1 MRGRRLYSIRNNTYL
16 LPYENTSGVRIH
28 RTDERM
34 KVKLFVEPS
43 GKAREEVLLESCVP
57 LEMQLIRQWIESWIP
72 QKEFKKWGKDAKSS
86 KLLGDVREGKI
97 VDATLMNPDGDTI
110 FKGEIL
116 ACRSYMT
123 ENTGAKKKLPMV
135 LFAKLKKLVDL
146 EFFIKSMTL
155 NPDEET
161 ELKEALKQDVWAPIS
176 VWNPQS
182 VDRAHVVEVSD
193 VLPFAVQYAKA
204 LFKLDPES
212 AGLPAFIETEVLK
225 N

>member
-1 MRGRRLYSIRNNTYL
+1 MIKTILILFNNTYL
-16 LPYENTSGVRIH
+16 LSCKKTSGVRIH

-72 QKEFKKWGKDAKSS
+72 QKEFKKWIKDAKSS

-97 VDATLMNPDGDTI
+97 VDATLMNPDGDTT

-116 ACRSYMT
+116 ACRSYVT

-135 LFAKLKKLVDL
+135 LFAKPKKMVDL
-146 EFFIKSMTL
+146 EFFRKNMTL
-155 NPDEET
+155 NPEEET
-161 ELKEALKQDVWAPIS
+161 ELKEALKNDVWAPIS
-176 VWNPQS
+176 VWNPQL
-182 VDRAHVVEVSD
+182 VDRKHVVNTAE
-193 VLPFAVQYAKA
+193 VLPFAVQYAEA
-204 LFKLDPES
+204 LFGLNPES
-212 AGLPAFIETEVLK
+212 VGLSPFIETEVLK
-225 N
+225 G